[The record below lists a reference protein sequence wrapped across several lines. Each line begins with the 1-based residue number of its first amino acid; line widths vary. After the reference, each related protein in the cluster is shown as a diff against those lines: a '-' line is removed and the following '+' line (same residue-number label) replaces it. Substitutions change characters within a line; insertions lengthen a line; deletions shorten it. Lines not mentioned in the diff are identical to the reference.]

1 MNTLVVV
8 DNTDITPWIVPD
20 SYKLVPTEKYESW
33 EDGNY
38 VEHRIYTRTKI
49 TGTFN
54 VWTAESRG
62 MDTDAFMEHWNNA
75 THNKITTLGVYDNV
89 ENRMRAIEAYCHITP
104 DKHKDLAGGKFY
116 DVFKIEVNER

>member
-8 DNTDITPWIVPD
+8 DNVDITPWIVPD
-20 SYKLVPTEKYESW
+20 SYKLVPTETYESW
-33 EDGNY
+33 QDGNY
-38 VEHRIYTRTKI
+38 VEHRIYTRTRI

-54 VWTAESRG
+54 VWTAEQRG
-62 MDTDAFMEHWNNA
+62 MDTDALMEHFTNA
-75 THNKITTLGVYDNV
+75 THNKVTTMGVYDNV

-116 DVFKIEVNER
+116 DVFKIEVYER

>member
-8 DNTDITPWIVPD
+8 DNVDITPWIVPD
-20 SYKLVPTEKYESW
+20 SYKLVPTEAYESW
-33 EDGNY
+33 QDGNY
-38 VEHRIYTRTKI
+38 VEHRVYTRTRM

-54 VWTAESRG
+54 VWTAEPRG
-62 MDTDAFMEHWNNA
+62 MDTDALMEHFTNA
-75 THNKITTLGVYDNV
+75 THNKVTTMGVYDNV

-116 DVFKIEVNER
+116 DVFKIEVYER

>member
-54 VWTAESRG
+54 VWTAEARG